1 MITDVPGVRVGH
13 WTDEEALTGCTVIL
27 PPDGTTGSVVVPGG
41 APATRETDAIAPG
54 RRVDEVNAVLLTGG
68 SAFGLGAANGVMRY
82 LEERGTGHWT
92 PAGVVPIVPAAAI
105 FDLGFGSAK
114 VRPGPDEAYAACE
127 AASEAETR
135 EGNVGAG
142 MGATVGKGA
151 GFENASKGGVGSS
164 SGHEGELIVGALAV
178 VNAVG
183 DVLDDEGSV
192 IAGARAE
199 PLAFPPPI
207 PGTNTTIACIV
218 TNAVMTKEECHRAAE
233 MATAGLARAIRPVH
247 TMFDGDVVFLLAT
260 RAVPSY
266 VEIVGRLAADVL
278 ADAVRR
284 GVRAASDVAG
294 IPAHGHR

>member
-13 WTDEEALTGCTVIL
+13 WTDENALTGCTVVL
-27 PPDGTTGSVVVPGG
+27 PPPGTTGSVVVPGG

-54 RRVDEVNAVLLTGG
+54 RRVDEINAILLTGG

-82 LEERGTGHWT
+82 LEEKGIGHPT
-92 PAGVVPIVPAAAI
+92 PAGVVPIVPTAAI
-105 FDLGFGSAK
+105 FDLALGRAD
-114 VRPGPDEAYAACE
+114 VRPGPDEAYAACA
-127 AASEAETR
+127 AASETETR
-135 EGNVGAG
+135 EGNIGAG

-151 GFENASKGGVGSS
+151 GFENMSKGGLGSTS
-164 SGHEGELIVGALAV
+164 RRDGELVVGAIAV

-183 DVLDDEGSV
+183 DVVDDDGSV

-199 PLAFPPPI
+199 PLPLLPI
-207 PGTNTTIACIV
+207 LRTSTTIACVV
-218 TNAVMTKEECHRAAE
+218 TNAVMSKEECHRAAE

-266 VEIVGRLAADVL
+266 VEIVGRLAADAL

-284 GVRAASDVAG
+284 AARAASDVAG

>member
-1 MITDVPGVRVGH
+1 
-13 WTDEEALTGCTVIL
+13 
-27 PPDGTTGSVVVPGG
+27 
-41 APATRETDAIAPG
+41 
-54 RRVDEVNAVLLTGG
+54 
-68 SAFGLGAANGVMRY
+68 
-82 LEERGTGHWT
+82 
-92 PAGVVPIVPAAAI
+92 
-105 FDLGFGSAK
+105 
-114 VRPGPDEAYAACE
+114 
-127 AASEAETR
+127 
-135 EGNVGAG
+135 

-151 GFENASKGGVGSS
+151 GFENASKGGVGSAS
-164 SGHEGELIVGALAV
+164 RRDGDLIVGALAV

-183 DVLDDEGSV
+183 DVVDDDGTV

-199 PLAFPPPI
+199 PLAFPPI

-233 MATAGLARAIRPVH
+233 MASAGLARAIRPVH

-284 GVRAASDVAG
+284 AVRAASGVAG
-294 IPAHGHR
+294 IPARGHR

>member
-13 WTDEEALTGCTVIL
+13 WTDEKNLTGCTVIL

-82 LEERGTGHWT
+82 LEERGVGHPT
-92 PAGVVPIVPAAAI
+92 PAGVVPIVPTAAI
-105 FDLGFGSAK
+105 FDLVVGNAAA
-114 VRPGPDEAYAACE
+114 RPGPDQAYAACE
-127 AASEAETR
+127 AASGTETR

-151 GFENASKGGVGSS
+151 GFENASKGGVGSA
-164 SGHEGELIVGALAV
+164 SGRDGDLIVGALAV

-183 DVLDDEGSV
+183 DVVDDDGTV

-199 PLAFPPPI
+199 PLAFPPI

-233 MATAGLARAIRPVH
+233 MATAGLARAVRPVH
-247 TMFDGDVVFLLAT
+247 TMFDGDVIFLLAT
-260 RAVPSY
+260 RAVPSF
-266 VEIVGRLAADVL
+266 VEIVGRLAADAL

-294 IPAHGHR
+294 IPARGHR

>member
-13 WTDEEALTGCTVIL
+13 WTNEEALTGCTVVL
-27 PPDGTTGSVVVPGG
+27 VPNGTTGSVVVPGG
-41 APATRETDAIAPG
+41 APATRDTDAIAPG

-82 LEERGTGHWT
+82 LEERGIGHPT
-92 PAGVVPIVPAAAI
+92 PAGVVPIVPTAAI
-105 FDLGFGSAK
+105 FDLGFGSAS
-114 VRPGPDEAYAACE
+114 VRPGPDDAYAACE
-127 AASEAETR
+127 AATDDEAR
-135 EGNVGAG
+135 EGNIGAG

-151 GFENASKGGVGSS
+151 GFENASKGGVGNASARD
-164 SGHEGELIVGALAV
+164 GDLIVGALAV

-183 DVLDDEGSV
+183 DIVDDDGSV
-192 IAGARAE
+192 IAGARTE
-199 PLAFPPPI
+199 PWPLPPI
-207 PGTNTTIACIV
+207 LGTNTTIACIV

-284 GVRAASDVAG
+284 AVRAASDVAG
-294 IPAHGHR
+294 IPARGHR

>member
-13 WTDEEALTGCTVIL
+13 WTDEKNLTGCTVIL
-27 PPDGTTGSVVVPGG
+27 PPEGTTGSVVVPGG
-41 APATRETDAIAPG
+41 APATHETDAIAPG

-82 LEERGTGHWT
+82 LEERGVGHPT
-92 PAGVVPIVPAAAI
+92 PAGVVPIVPTAAI
-105 FDLGFGSAK
+105 FDLVVGNAAA
-114 VRPGPDEAYAACE
+114 RPGPDQAYEACE
-127 AASEAETR
+127 AASETETR
-135 EGNVGAG
+135 EGNIGAG

-151 GFENASKGGVGSS
+151 GFEKMSKGGVGSAS
-164 SGHEGELIVGALAV
+164 RRDGDLIVGALAV

-183 DVLDDEGSV
+183 DVIDDDGTV

-199 PLAFPPPI
+199 PLPFPPV

-218 TNAVMTKEECHRAAE
+218 TNAIMTKEECHRAAE
-233 MATAGLARAIRPVH
+233 MATAGLARAVRPVH
-247 TMFDGDVVFLLAT
+247 TMFDGDVIFLLAT
-260 RAVPSY
+260 RAVPSF